1 MAVLYAANATAAFN
15 TNPPTKNG
23 PEVGGGRLRVMT
35 DTITYAAQ
43 TTSDTIVLFG
53 KKLPVG
59 ATVLGGQITTSVT
72 TGTSTVAL
80 GITGS
85 TTKYT
90 AATAYTAVN
99 IPTNFGS
106 AAALNVPLTAPEQL
120 FLTIAA
126 ASLPA
131 SGTLV
136 VSVKYVVD

>member
-106 AAALNVPLTAPEQL
+106 AAGVGSVTTAEEQL
-120 FLTIAA
+120 FFTIGTG
-126 ASLPA
+126 SLPA
-131 SGTLV
+131 SGTMDV
-136 VSVKYVVD
+136 VLFYVVD